1 MDIIDEMGLRD
12 IYRTFHPNTKEYT
25 FSAPHG
31 TIVDHIRGYKAIL
44 NKCKK
49 TEITLCI
56 FSDHNRLKLY
66 INQQQE
72 QQKAHKLMETEWLSA
87 KWKKKKRIKSEIK
100 KNFYTFYNWMKMNI
114 QHTQFMR
121 HNESGS
127 KRQIHSTEWL
137 H

>member
-1 MDIIDEMGLRD
+1 
-12 IYRTFHPNTKEYT
+12 
-25 FSAPHG
+25 
-31 TIVDHIRGYKAIL
+31 
-44 NKCKK
+44 
-49 TEITLCI
+49 
-56 FSDHNRLKLY
+56 
-66 INQQQE
+66 
-72 QQKAHKLMETEWLSA
+72 METEWLSA

>member
-1 MDIIDEMGLRD
+1 VGDCNNPHSPKDRSSKKKRNREMLEIMDIIDEMGLRD

-72 QQKAHKLMETEWLSA
+72 QQKAHKLMETE
-87 KWKKKKRIKSEIK
+87 
-100 KNFYTFYNWMKMNI
+100 
-114 QHTQFMR
+114 
-121 HNESGS
+121 
-127 KRQIHSTEWL
+127 
-137 H
+137 